1 MINMNGI
8 RRLPDGIAQFI
19 DRFHVFL
26 CDLCV
31 LLWLIFLPGY
41 SSFFLLSRI
50 TPIIATSRSTE
61 TISNGRV

>member
-19 DRFHVFL
+19 DRFHVF
-26 CDLCV
+26 LCV